1 MTVKFTTKPADD
13 HITYNMTFALAAF
26 AEGFEVY
33 IAHPEDDD
41 VRMWSED
48 EIEESEGHLFVIKMD
63 TTIKEAF

>member
-1 MTVKFTTKPADD
+1 MRVAMKGVTMEHT
-13 HITYNMTFALAAF
+13 TYNMTFALVAF

-48 EIEESEGHLFVIKMD
+48 EIEDCEGHLFVIKWR
-63 TTIKEAF
+63 E